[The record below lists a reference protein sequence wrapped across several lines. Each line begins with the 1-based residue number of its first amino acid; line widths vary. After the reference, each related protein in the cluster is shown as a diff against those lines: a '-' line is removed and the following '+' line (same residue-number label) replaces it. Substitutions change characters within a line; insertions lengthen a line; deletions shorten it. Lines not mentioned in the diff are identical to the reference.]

1 MKKLYW
7 LWFGLILW
15 VCRALLLCSVYFM
28 DTPAGGPIVDRWYR
42 FFPHSLVAEAGV
54 TMWLAFICGALA
66 TLCGAT
72 FIAKAWRDRL
82 QKGVGI
88 ASIVLGGLYI
98 LASAMDG
105 EIMRW
110 MGQHLSVSFLVTYSG
125 AASEMGLVSRVFL
138 GGAGHFLLTL
148 LLGVGGLVAI
158 IALYRRCFGA
168 WRENCGTGLSRSV
181 AFWISSAV
189 ILALGITGYT
199 SNKWFAPSKM
209 RWKRITPVVYH
220 LANEISYKF
229 SAAEKRSDFA
239 EGILTLGGDP
249 ESEYPFWHKVPEDEA
264 NLENFRNR
272 PMDEKPDIVLLT
284 IETFRGWT
292 GDVRVPATCEK
303 LPNLCKLAGSGAYF
317 PNAHSVGYPSIEG
330 FLGMLAGVWSH
341 PRFTFLSDVPNT
353 QMRALPDVL
362 KDAGY
367 YRMVLTATE
376 PSFDNLN
383 PWFERWFDYSEY
395 DPKNQHDVPI
405 ADRFRELYR
414 NRPADKPLF
423 FDWMSTSSHVPFT
436 IPDEYGPTPKD
447 PEVAYIRSLAYMD
460 SAVGIVLD
468 EIAKGPRANSTL
480 IVLSG
485 DHAIA
490 TNAQHGVHEFIGGT
504 HDGYT
509 WVPLVFAGAGVE
521 TFVDSSVVSH
531 VDIAP
536 TVLASIGLNVSNNF
550 VGTDLQVSSTERRAC
565 KPVFS
570 FRMDDI
576 AMEEDTLTY
585 YASMIDSTA
594 GSVFGTRFMPD
605 WDVVHPVEG
614 FVTGHTVP
622 EKPDAAVLH
631 RMRAAAFAWEYVVN
645 QNLLMPAP

>member
-15 VCRALLLCSVYFM
+15 ACRALFLCSVYFM

-54 TMWLAFICGALA
+54 TMWLAFICGVFA
-66 TLCGAT
+66 TVFGAT
-72 FIAKAWRDRL
+72 VIKESWRRRL
-82 QKGVGI
+82 QKFVGI
-88 ASIVLGGLYI
+88 FSIVLAGLYI
-98 LASAMDG
+98 LASGMDG

-110 MGQHLSVSFLVTYSG
+110 MGQHLSVSFLVTYSR
-125 AASEMGLVSRVFL
+125 AASEMGLVARVFG
-138 GGAGHFLLTL
+138 GGALHFLLSVL
-148 LLGVGGLVAI
+148 IGVSGLAGI
-158 IALYRRCFGA
+158 IALYRKCFEG
-168 WRENCGTGLSRSV
+168 WRESCGKGFSRSV
-181 AFWISSAV
+181 AFWISSV
-189 ILALGITGYT
+189 VVLALAITGYT

-229 SAAEKRSDFA
+229 SSAEKRPDFA
-239 EGILTLGGDP
+239 DGIRALGGNPQKDF
-249 ESEYPFWHKVPEDEA
+249 PFWHEVADESL
-264 NLENFRNR
+264 NLEKFRNL
-272 PMDEKPDIVLLT
+272 PLDEKPDIILLT

-292 GDVRVPATCEK
+292 GDVRVPGTCER
-303 LPNLCKLAGSGAYF
+303 LPNLCKLANSGAYF

-353 QMRALPDVL
+353 QMRGLPDVL

-367 YRMVLTATE
+367 YRMVITATE

-395 DPKNQHDVPI
+395 DPRNQHDVPI
-405 ADRFRELYR
+405 ANRFRELYR

-447 PEVAYIRSLAYMD
+447 PEVAYVRSLAYMD

-468 EIAKGPRANSTL
+468 EIANSPRANRTL
-480 IVLSG
+480 VVLSG
-485 DHAIA
+485 DHAIS
-490 TNAQHGVHEFIGGT
+490 TNAQHGVHGFIGGT

-521 TFVDSSVVSH
+521 KFVDPSVASH

-536 TVLASIGLNVSNNF
+536 SILAAIGLNVSNNF
-550 VGTDLQVSSTERRAC
+550 VGSDLRVSSLDRVAR

-576 AMEEDTLTY
+576 AMEVDSLTY
-585 YASMIDSTA
+585 YASMIDSVA
-594 GSVFGTRFMPD
+594 GSVYGTRLNPD
-605 WDVVHPVEG
+605 WDTTRPVEG
-614 FVTGHTVP
+614 FVTGYPLERKP
-622 EKPDAAVLH
+622 ELQVLGK
-631 RMRAAAFAWEYVVN
+631 MRAAAFAWEYVVN
-645 QNLLMPAP
+645 QNLLMPVP